1 LKRTVSAL
9 GFRYSRRLRWRGIG
23 EARRRKMKKS
33 IERFIWIMVLGLTPF
48 IALQTF
54 AAQGETPKDSQVV
67 TGGEGSE
74 GSNIEP
80 QNLAPWMGMRE
91 ERRRV
96 PRTLG
101 GKIYLWERYI
111 IEHRR
116 DLGLTL
122 NQQDE
127 IGSVLRDQRKKWV
140 QKRAN
145 QIVFFMEVDDLL
157 LKEPMD
163 LKKLDEKVKAIQAL
177 SAEMFMDEI
186 RTLEKVLSL
195 LTPEQR
201 KTVEDYM
208 RESTLL
214 LGTRAY

>member
-80 QNLAPWMGMRE
+80 RNIAPWMGMRE
-91 ERRRV
+91 EWQRA

-111 IEHRR
+111 IEHRQ

-127 IGSVLRDQRKKWV
+127 IGSRLRDQRKEWV
-140 QKRAN
+140 QKRARK
-145 QIVFFMEVDDLL
+145 IVLFMDVEDLL
-157 LKEPMD
+157 LKEPVD
-163 LKKLDEKVKAIQAL
+163 VKKVEEKVKAIEAL
-177 SAEMFMDEI
+177 SAEMFMDQI
-186 RTLEKVLSL
+186 RTLEKVLSIL
-195 LTPEQR
+195 NPEQR
-201 KTVEDYM
+201 KTVEDFI
-208 RESTLL
+208 RESTFSS
-214 LGTRAY
+214 GVRAY

>member
-1 LKRTVSAL
+1 MHPTRCLN
-9 GFRYSRRLRWRGIG
+9 RGEIKD
-23 EARRRKMKKS
+23 RRRREMKDG
-33 IERFIWIMVLGLTPF
+33 IRRFIWIMVLGLTPF
-48 IALQTF
+48 LAMQVF
-54 AAQGETPKDSQVV
+54 AAQGGAPAGSQAAL
-67 TGGEGSE
+67 GGEGSE
-74 GSNIEP
+74 ETGIEP
-80 QNLAPWMGMRE
+80 QNIAPWMGMRE
-91 ERRRV
+91 EWRRV

-122 NQQDE
+122 NQEDE
-127 IGSVLRDQRKKWV
+127 IGSMLRDQRKKWV

-145 QIVFFMEVDDLL
+145 QIVLFMEVDDLL

-214 LGTRAY
+214 RGTSAY

>member
-1 LKRTVSAL
+1 
-9 GFRYSRRLRWRGIG
+9 
-23 EARRRKMKKS
+23 MNKS
-33 IERFIWIMVLGLTPF
+33 IKGFIWMIVLGLIPLL
-48 IALQTF
+48 ALQAF
-54 AAQGETPKDSQVV
+54 AAQGETPKGSQAV

-74 GSNIEP
+74 ETGIEP
-80 QNLAPWMGMRE
+80 QNIAPWMGMRE
-91 ERRRV
+91 EWRRV

-101 GKIYLWERYI
+101 GKIHLWERYL

-145 QIVFFMEVDDLL
+145 QSVFFMEVDDLL

-163 LKKLDEKVKAIQAL
+163 LKKMDEKVKAIQAL